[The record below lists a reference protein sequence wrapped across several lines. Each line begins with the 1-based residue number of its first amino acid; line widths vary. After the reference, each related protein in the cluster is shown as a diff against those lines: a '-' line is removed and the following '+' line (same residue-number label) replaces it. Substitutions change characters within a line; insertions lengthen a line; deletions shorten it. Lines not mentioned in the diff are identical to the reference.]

1 MNRSLATLC
10 ALPLLAAPLLMGC
23 ARKTPVEVQRIEA
36 QLPAGT
42 TAEITTDAPLEAETV
57 GGAQAEAQAFLDR
70 YHAGMLPLYYA
81 AAEAQWAANT
91 RIVPGDETNA
101 ARVQAAEEAYAAFI
115 GSAENIEGAR
125 TLLERRG
132 ELTGLQARQL
142 DKILYNAAQSP
153 QTVPALVSE
162 RIAAETAQT
171 ETLYGYTFTVGGREV
186 TPNEIDQVLRES
198 TDPAER
204 LAMWTAS
211 KEVGPALRPGLE
223 RLVGLRN
230 EVVGALGYPDYFAYQ
245 TGDYGMT
252 GAEMV
257 AQMRGL
263 NRELRPLY
271 RELHTWAR
279 HELAAQYGEPVP
291 DLLPAHWL
299 PNRWGQD
306 WTAMVDVEGADLD
319 PALEAKGAEWL
330 VEQSERF
337 YVSMGLEPLPAVFY
351 EKSSL
356 YPLPEGAPYKKNTHA
371 SAWHLDLG
379 RDVRSLMSVEP
390 NRNWYATTHH
400 ELGHIYYYL
409 LYTNPDVPPVLRG
422 GANRAY
428 HEAIGSML
436 GLAALQPRFLQEIG
450 LQSVGLSPEG
460 AGPDPIQALLKEA
473 LDYAV
478 FIPWSA
484 GVMTEFEHALYAE
497 DLPPAEWNRRWWD
510 LKAQYQGIAPPDDA
524 RAAPGSPYTDAATK
538 THINDDAAQY
548 YDYALS
554 YVLLFQLHDH
564 IARNVLGE
572 DPRDTNYYG
581 REEVG
586 DFLATIMAP
595 GATVDGNELLE
606 EATGQSLSAEPM
618 LTYFQPLMDWLQDE
632 NAGRAHTL
640 PEID

>member
-1 MNRSLATLC
+1 MNRSFSALC
-10 ALPLLAAPLLMGC
+10 VLPLLAIPLLTGC
-23 ARKTPVEVQRIEA
+23 ARKTPVEVERIRAEV
-36 QLPAGT
+36 PAGT
-42 TAEITTDAPLEAETV
+42 SVAITSDAELEVETV
-57 GGAQAEAQAFLDR
+57 GGVRAEAQMFLDS
-70 YHAGMLPLYYA
+70 YHAGLLPLYYEA
-81 AAEAQWAANT
+81 AKAQWAANT

-101 ARVQAAEEAYAAFI
+101 QRVQAAEEAYAAFT
-115 GSAENIEGAR
+115 GSVENIETAR
-125 TLLERRG
+125 RLLQRRDD
-132 ELTGLQARQL
+132 LTDLQARQL

-171 ETLYGYTFTVGGREV
+171 ETLYGYAFTLDGREV
-186 TPNEIDQVLRES
+186 TPNEIDRVLRES
-198 TDPAER
+198 DDVAER
-204 LAMWTAS
+204 RAMWTAS

-230 EVVGALGYPDYFAYQ
+230 EVVGALGYPDYFSYQ

-257 AQMRGL
+257 AQMRDL

-279 HELAAQYGEPVP
+279 YTLAEQYGEPVP

-306 WTAMVDVEGADLD
+306 WTAMVDVEGADID

-337 YVSMGLEPLPAVFY
+337 YVSMGLEPLPEVFY

-371 SAWHLDLG
+371 SAWHLDLD

-390 NRNWYATTHH
+390 NRDWYATTHH

-428 HEAIGSML
+428 HEAVGSML
-436 GLAALQPRFLQEIG
+436 GLAALQPRFLQ
-450 LQSVGLSPEG
+450 SVGLSAEG
-460 AGPDPIQALLKEA
+460 AGPDPVQALLKEA

-497 DLPPAEWNRRWWD
+497 SLPPAEWNRRWWD
-510 LKAQYQGIAPPDDA
+510 LKQRYQGIAPPDDA
-524 RAAPGSPYTDAATK
+524 RAAMGSPYTDAATK

-564 IARNVLGE
+564 VARNVLNE

-581 REEVG
+581 RTEVG
-586 DFLATIMAP
+586 DFLATILAP

-606 EATGQSLSAEPM
+606 EATGSSLSAEPM
-618 LTYFQPLMDWLQDE
+618 LTYFQPLMDWLQE
-632 NAGRAHTL
+632 QNAGRTHTL